1 MCLPTRPPFRLA
13 RAKQNEQHSS
23 STSGRPCRTIC
34 HRLAALDWQK
44 QAARHCQKDEKNY
57 SMMYSRVVSHRS
69 TDITITSLTSGIRRD
84 PVLSGVYG
92 RS

>member
-1 MCLPTRPPFRLA
+1 MCSPTRPPLR
-13 RAKQNEQHSS
+13 RAHTRQNEQHSS
-23 STSGRPCRTIC
+23 STSGRPCRAMQ

-44 QAARHCQKDEKNY
+44 QAAGHCQKDEKNY